1 MTGWTRAVILS
12 LSVWWLGCGGG
23 KSSGTTPSKSVSRE
37 VPADQRASIAVT
49 TDRFPHDKHT
59 GDRPEIKNWQGHG
72 LGCKDCHSAEDV
84 RTGVPARA
92 GGKPGDPSI
101 RQHAPCDDCHHDE
114 FAKPP
119 GPLCKVCHVKVDP
132 FTPMATTGSGA
143 AAMAPTTEMRPY
155 PSEDAFQALA
165 STFSH
170 EVHLDRGK
178 MEAET
183 GHHTGCVDTCHKGL
197 ETDAAGM
204 DRPKVPTHAAC
215 IECHEGAPQVKA
227 KLPMD
232 RCEGCHLKKDVDFSK
247 RGRIFITGD
256 LIFHHK
262 NHLDAKIDC
271 KSCHKDVDRS
281 STRDDM
287 AVPSMEACSQCHETD
302 TRTVKARMENCH
314 VCHSAVDNGSPP
326 TNHMISGA
334 LPTDHTLEF
343 RRHHAEQA
351 ANKDAPCRF
360 CHQELQGRKEDSC
373 FQCHQVMR
381 PHDHNLMFR
390 DDHGREAEADGQRC
404 AQCHAPETC
413 VACHSIPPASHTPIA
428 DFRQGGHA
436 QLARFELTACLTC
449 HTFETTCSQC
459 HRGTR

>member
-1 MTGWTRAVILS
+1 M
-12 LSVWWLGCGGG
+12 
-23 KSSGTTPSKSVSRE
+23 
-37 VPADQRASIAVT
+37 T
-49 TDRFPHDKHT
+49 TDRFPHAKHT
-59 GDRPEIKNWQGHG
+59 GDRPEIKQWQGRG
-72 LGCKDCHSAEDV
+72 LQCNDCHSAADV
-84 RTGVPARA
+84 KIGKTARP
-92 GGKPGDPSI
+92 GGDPKGASI
-101 RQHAPCDDCHHDE
+101 QQHAPCDSCHADE

-119 GPLCKVCHVKVDP
+119 GPLCKNCHESVDP
-132 FTPMATTGSGA
+132 TQPIGTAKMKAFPA
-143 AAMAPTTEMRPY
+143 
-155 PSEDAFQALA
+155 EDPFVALA

-170 EVHLDRGK
+170 ELHMDKGK
-178 MEAET
+178 MESAT
-183 GHHTGCVDTCHKGL
+183 GHHLDCTATCHKGL

-204 DRPKVPTHAAC
+204 DRPKLPTHAAC
-215 IECHEGAPQVKA
+215 IECHEQNAKVKA

-232 RCEGCHLKKDVDFSK
+232 NCAGCHLKKDVDFSK

-262 NHLDAKIDC
+262 NHLDEKIAC
-271 KSCHKDVDRS
+271 VACHANAES
-281 STRDDM
+281 SATREDM
-287 AVPSMEACSQCHETD
+287 AVPSMEKCAACHETD
-302 TRTVKARMENCH
+302 ARTVKARMSNCK
-314 VCHSAVDNGSPP
+314 VCHSQLDNGSPP
-326 TNHMISGA
+326 SNHQVSGS

-343 RRHHAEQA
+343 RKSHGEKALNPD
-351 ANKDAPCRF
+351 ANCRF

-413 VACHSIPPASHTPIA
+413 VACHSVPPRSHTPIA

-436 QLARFELTACLTC
+436 QQARFGLTACLTC